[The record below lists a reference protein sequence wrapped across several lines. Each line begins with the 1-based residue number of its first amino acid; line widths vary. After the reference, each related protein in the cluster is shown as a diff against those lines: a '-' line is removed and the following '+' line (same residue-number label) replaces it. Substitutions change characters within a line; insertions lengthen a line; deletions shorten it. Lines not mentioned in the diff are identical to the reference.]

1 MKYNQYYNKEVMN
14 LKQLIR
20 DLEKQGFTC
29 KLSEDDD
36 YLCVYYTSYLYY
48 VEISLTKSKYWR
60 VAYYHLFKDP
70 EIYHVSTNWGVI
82 KLLRYLLID
91 A

>member
-14 LKQLIR
+14 LKQLTR
-20 DLEKQGFTC
+20 DLEKQGYTC
-29 KLSEDDD
+29 ELSEMASIYVY
-36 YLCVYYTSYLYY
+36 YLCYLDY

-70 EIYHVSTNWGVI
+70 EIYHLSTNWEVI
-82 KLLRYLLID
+82 KLLRNFLID